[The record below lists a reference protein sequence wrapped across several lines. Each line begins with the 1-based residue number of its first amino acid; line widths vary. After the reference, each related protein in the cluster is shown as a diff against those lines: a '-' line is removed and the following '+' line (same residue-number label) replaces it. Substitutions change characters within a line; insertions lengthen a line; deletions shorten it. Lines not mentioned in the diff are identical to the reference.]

1 MHWKV
6 TTIIVGIQQ
15 TLDNHVLTV
24 QLELKANKL
33 QIIYS
38 RAKLVQPNGNQQGVT
53 LINYTKLPREFV
65 FSQHSIRARSLLVW
79 RDTRPF
85 QPPCIVRLCLA

>member
-38 RAKLVQPNGNQQGVT
+38 RAKLVQPKREPARRNTN
-53 LINYTKLPREFV
+53 KL
-65 FSQHSIRARSLLVW
+65 H
-79 RDTRPF
+79 
-85 QPPCIVRLCLA
+85 